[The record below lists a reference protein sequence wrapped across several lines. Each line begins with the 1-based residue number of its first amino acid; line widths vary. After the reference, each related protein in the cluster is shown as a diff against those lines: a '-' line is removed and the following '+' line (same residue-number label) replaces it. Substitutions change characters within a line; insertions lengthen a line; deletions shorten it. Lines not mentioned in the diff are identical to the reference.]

1 MSFTARKWRCS
12 TQTSKPERRNTT
24 QDSKPTRTNTNT
36 SVDNTIRSK
45 WSKKRNSDN
54 QNRRGAA
61 FDSNRKNAS
70 RDTESNMKMKKNT
83 VKEPKFVS
91 KFIRKK
97 DEDNTEMNKSTVE
110 EPKFVPKFIRKKDKD
125 RTDMADNT
133 PVKTRTWKN
142 KTSRLNTNDTPE
154 LRSLAGAFPGQQH
167 ENTHSDKPI
176 TSKWSK
182 ARVRR
187 DSDDDGPF
195 SRSRQQRDD
204 NSYDSM
210 KKSFNKKIV
219 ITERQTLQQRK
230 AAEKAVYDSF
240 IKDSYVLKIEHG
252 EKKEKDVDPQVVTDC
267 WDSLEELYGPDPE
280 PLTRTEFDDWYD
292 EFRLEIEG
300 PPKPEPTVAIA
311 YPWEGE
317 HLCDHEQN
325 WYIYKQLNA
334 SCMVDPKKLQVAM
347 NFYKISKLDL
357 TNLKV
362 LNMSQN
368 NLDELMDPNT
378 PVHKCGSGKMKM
390 NDFMFDYN
398 ILNLSKCDDKEL
410 RKDFM
415 KLRKKHN
422 TNQRIALKIEKNM
435 KVQKNE
441 MEKYM
446 DRYKVEFLMERL
458 MYFDTYFMDGELNF
472 TNNYTPNV

>member
-1 MSFTARKWRCS
+1 MSFTARKWRRS
-12 TQTSKPERRNTT
+12 TQTSKPEKQNTT
-24 QDSKPTRTNTNT
+24 QDSKQTRTNNNT
-36 SVDNTIRSK
+36 SMDGTIRSK
-45 WSKKRNSDN
+45 WSKKRNSDD
-54 QNRRGAA
+54 QKRRGTA

-83 VKEPKFVS
+83 V
-91 KFIRKK
+91 
-97 DEDNTEMNKSTVE
+97 E
-110 EPKFVPKFIRKKDKD
+110 EPKFVPKFIRKKDRDK
-125 RTDMADNT
+125 TDMADNT

-142 KTSRLNTNDTPE
+142 KTSRLNTNDTHDTHE
-154 LRSLAGAFPGQQH
+154 LKSLAGAFPGQQLK
-167 ENTHSDKPI
+167 NTHSDAPI

-182 ARVRR
+182 ARVKR
-187 DSDDDGPF
+187 DSDDGPF
-195 SRSRQQRDD
+195 SRSRQQRDEH
-204 NSYDSM
+204 SYESM

-219 ITERQTLQQRK
+219 IAERQTLQQRK

-300 PPKPEPTVAIA
+300 PPKPEPKVAIA

-334 SCMVDPKKLQVAM
+334 SCMVDPKKLQVAI

-357 TNLKV
+357 TDLKT

-368 NLDELMDPNT
+368 NLNKLMDPNT

-422 TNQRIALKIEKNM
+422 TNQRIALKIKKNM

-458 MYFDTYFMDGELNF
+458 MYFDKYFMDGELNF
-472 TNNYTPNV
+472 TNNYTPKV